1 VSRLGRSVDE
11 ADAAVESGRRM
22 DVQHAY
28 GTIVLVLEAVL
39 DSGRHQHECPSGR
52 GHAMVA
58 EDEGHLSIDDV
69 ERIVLLMDVG
79 FELAPGA
86 ISMMPNVKRG
96 VSTVRATNSTLPR
109 R

>member
-1 VSRLGRSVDE
+1 
-11 ADAAVESGRRM
+11 
-22 DVQHAY
+22 
-28 GTIVLVLEAVL
+28 
-39 DSGRHQHECPSGR
+39 
-52 GHAMVA
+52 MVA

-79 FELAPGA
+79 FELAQGA